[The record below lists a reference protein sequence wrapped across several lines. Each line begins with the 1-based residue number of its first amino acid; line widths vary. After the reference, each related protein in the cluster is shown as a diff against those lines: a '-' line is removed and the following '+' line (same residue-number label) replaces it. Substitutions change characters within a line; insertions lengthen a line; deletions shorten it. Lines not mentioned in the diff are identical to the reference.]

1 MDRLTSTVKSR
12 KFHFSLG
19 ATVGVIVVLSSLH
32 FSPCNNTSSII
43 FSLERNLVP
52 CPASPPPP
60 ARATGK
66 VALMLVVPE
75 STPIRVG
82 DSFVVTLELDATGTP
97 VNAVDAALAYPDSLV
112 RLVSKDESI
121 TPFAIRLGGQTS
133 SSLNE
138 TIQVQPNPGIASVAP
153 LAAFTFK
160 ALEPGTA
167 AITIA
172 SSSEVLANDG
182 FGTNVLG
189 SVQNVSLLI
198 R

>member
-1 MDRLTSTVKSR
+1 M
-12 KFHFSLG
+12 
-19 ATVGVIVVLSSLH
+19 
-32 FSPCNNTSSII
+32 
-43 FSLERNLVP
+43 
-52 CPASPPPP
+52 
-60 ARATGK
+60 
-66 VALMLVVPE
+66 ALILVVPE
-75 STPIRVG
+75 STP
-82 DSFVVTLELDATGTP
+82 DSFVVTLELDATRTP
-97 VNAVDAALAYPDSLV
+97 VNAVDAALAYPGSLV